1 MSKFNWVLSTLLV
14 TTLVSSWLTDSTQTT
29 RAQTHLFGFGEN
41 AAQAQSKD
49 NAPPTN
55 PRAPEQGRPG
65 GSRGSLRGSNPWT
78 PILQALAQDNQPAE
92 EKNKGGGRGECLLS
106 PIALGN
112 NQEMWNDRP
121 LFVWTGRPI
130 RVELYQ
136 VGSDKVL
143 WSHNVNQNPNN
154 NKVLYDKEALKPGQ
168 TYELR
173 LIGFSQPATTQF
185 RVMDSQKRDRIKQEL
200 QRLEE
205 QLKAKQATPEEIA
218 RRRAQ
223 YFTEQRLWLDV
234 LQETYSVENPSKALT
249 DALAQM
255 NKSHPL
261 QICPPPPSPQNPTQP
276 R

>member
-14 TTLVSSWLTDSTQTT
+14 TTLVSSLLTHSTQTT
-29 RAQTHLFGFGEN
+29 RAQTHLLGSGEN

-65 GSRGSLRGSNPWT
+65 GSRSSNPWM
-78 PILQALAQDNQPAE
+78 PILQALAQDNKPAE
-92 EKNKGGGRGECLLS
+92 ENNKGGGRGDCLLS

-121 LFVWTGRPI
+121 LFVWKGRPN

-136 VGSDKVL
+136 VGSKQLL
-143 WSHNVNQNPNN
+143 WSHNIQRNQNN

-205 QLKAKQATPEEIA
+205 QLQAKQATPEDIA
-218 RRRAQ
+218 RQRAQ
-223 YFTEQRLWLDV
+223 YFTQQRLWLDV
-234 LQETYSVENPSKALT
+234 LQETYRVENPSKALT
-249 DALAQM
+249 DALKEM
-255 NKSHPL
+255 NKANPL
-261 QICPPPPSPQNPTQP
+261 EICPQSPQNPSQP

>member
-1 MSKFNWVLSTLLV
+1 V

-92 EKNKGGGRGECLLS
+92 EKNKGSSRGECLLS

-112 NQEMWNDRP
+112 NKEMWNDRP
-121 LFVWTGRPI
+121 LVVWTGRVN

-143 WSHNVNQNPNN
+143 WSHNVNQNPNK

-173 LIGFSQPATTQF
+173 LIGFAQPVTTQF

-249 DALAQM
+249 DALDQLKKAA
-255 NKSHPL
+255 PL

>member
-14 TTLVSSWLTDSTQTT
+14 TTLVSSLLTDSTQTT
-29 RAQTHLFGFGEN
+29 RAQTHLFGSGEN

-55 PRAPEQGRPG
+55 PRAPEQQRRGT
-65 GSRGSLRGSNPWT
+65 SRGRNPWT
-78 PILQALAQDNQPAE
+78 AILQTLAQDNQPPTD
-92 EKNKGGGRGECLLS
+92 NKKGSSRGECLLS

-112 NQEMWNDRP
+112 NKEIWNNRP

-143 WSHNVNQNPNN
+143 WSHNVKPNQ
-154 NKVLYDKEALKPGQ
+154 NKVLYDGEALKPGQ
-168 TYELR
+168 TYEWR
-173 LIGFSQPATTQF
+173 FISFSQPVTTQF

-205 QLKAKQATPEEIA
+205 QLRAKQATPEDIA
-218 RRRAQ
+218 RQRAQ

-249 DALAQM
+249 DALKEM
-255 NKSHPL
+255 NKPHPL
-261 QICPPPPSPQNPTQP
+261 SICIPSVQNPSQA

>member
-14 TTLVSSWLTDSTQTT
+14 TTLVSSLLTDSTQTT
-29 RAQTHLFGFGEN
+29 RAQTHLFGSGEN

-49 NAPPTN
+49 NPPPTN
-55 PRAPEQGRPG
+55 PRSPEQGRTG
-65 GSRGSLRGSNPWT
+65 GSRGRNPWMR
-78 PILQALAQDNQPAE
+78 ILQALAQDNQPAE
-92 EKNKGGGRGECLLS
+92 PDKPAGSRGPCLLS

-112 NQEMWNDRP
+112 NREMWNDRP

-136 VGSDKVL
+136 VGSKQLL
-143 WSHNVNQNPNN
+143 WSHNIQRNQ

-173 LIGFSQPATTQF
+173 LIGFSRPVTTQF

-205 QLKAKQATPEEIA
+205 QLQAQQATPEEIA
-218 RRRAQ
+218 RQRAN

-234 LQETYSVENPSKALT
+234 LQEIYSVENPSTALT
-249 DALAQM
+249 DALKEMKQAV
-255 NKSHPL
+255 PL
-261 QICPPPPSPQNPTQP
+261 QICT
-276 R
+276 

>member
-14 TTLVSSWLTDSTQTT
+14 TTLVSSLLTDSTQTT
-29 RAQTHLFGFGEN
+29 RAQTHLFGSGEN

-55 PRAPEQGRPG
+55 PRAPEQRGTG
-65 GSRGSLRGSNPWT
+65 GSRGRNPWT
-78 PILQALAQDNQPAE
+78 RILQALAQDNQPPA
-92 EKNKGGGRGECLLS
+92 EKNTGGGRGECLLS

-112 NQEMWNDRP
+112 NKEMWNDRP
-121 LFVWTGRPI
+121 LFVWKGRAN

-143 WSHNVNQNPNN
+143 WSHNVKPNQ

-205 QLKAKQATPEEIA
+205 QLQAKQATPEDIA
-218 RRRAQ
+218 RQRAQ

-234 LQETYSVENPSKALT
+234 LQEIYSVENRSKALM
-249 DALAQM
+249 DALDQM
-255 NKSHPL
+255 NKANLL
-261 QICPPPPSPQNPTQP
+261 QICSQSPQNPSQP